1 MWCQRRLPM
10 RPAAITMLLLGQALV
25 AGCGA
30 DAPPAEAPRTVLVAR
45 PVDDAQHAVSAFAGD
60 VRAREESPL
69 AFRVGGN
76 LARRDVDIGARVSRG
91 DVLAVLDPGD
101 LRLQAQS
108 AQAQAAAAD
117 GELVRARADQ
127 QRFAALARDQLVS
140 RSALDGQTAALQA
153 AEGQARAA
161 QAQLDVARN
170 QAGYAELRAPRDGV
184 IASREV
190 EAGQVVAAGQTV
202 MTIAVDGPR
211 EVAIALPESQL
222 GNVAVGQPVAVELW
236 NAPGRRI
243 AGRIRELSPAAD
255 PQARTYAAR
264 VSLTGDGADAVAL
277 GQSARVYLQQANA
290 AGALSVPL
298 SALQRGADGAAAV
311 WVVDADTVRRVPVTV
326 GTLGEARVVV
336 TRGLSPTD
344 WVVTA
349 GGHLLRDGQPVTPVD
364 RDNRPLRGGRRVP
377 PAAATAPA
385 R

>member
-1 MWCQRRLPM
+1 MPLSS
-10 RPAAITMLLLGQALV
+10 RPAWMSVASLALAALL

-30 DAPPAEAPRTVLVAR
+30 DAPPPEAPRTVLVAR
-45 PVDDAQHAVSAFAGD
+45 PVDDAQDGVSAFAGD

-76 LARRDVDIGARVSRG
+76 LVRRDVDVGARVSRG

-101 LRLQAQS
+101 LRLQAQA
-108 AQAQAAAAD
+108 AQAQAAAAE

-127 QRFAALARDQLVS
+127 QRFAALAADQLVS
-140 RSALDGQTAALQA
+140 RSALDGQTAALEA

-161 QAQLDVARN
+161 RAQLDVARN

-202 MTIAVDGPR
+202 MTLAVDGPR
-211 EVAIALPESQL
+211 EVAIALPESGL
-222 GNVAVGQPVAVELW
+222 GDFAVGQPVAVELW

-264 VSLTGDGADAVAL
+264 VALTGDGAGAVAL
-277 GQSARVYLQQANA
+277 GQSARVYLQQDDA

-298 SALQRGADGAAAV
+298 SALQRGADGTAAV
-311 WVVDADTVRRVPVTV
+311 WVADVDAGTVRRVPVTI
-326 GTLGEARVVV
+326 GALGESRVVV
-336 TRGLSPTD
+336 TRGLSPDD
-344 WVVTA
+344 WVVSA
-349 GGHLLRDGQPVTPVD
+349 GGHLLSEGQRVAPVD
-364 RDNRPLRGGRRVP
+364 RDNRPLGAGRG
-377 PAAATAPA
+377 PAAAAPG